1 MSEDVSL
8 LTQEDIADEIKSL
21 VEEWKD
27 SEGNLIMICHGIQKH
42 YGYVPR
48 NVAKYVSEE
57 INIPLARIYEIL
69 TFYNYF
75 TLEPPAE
82 NNISVCMGTAC
93 YLKGGGQLVEEIKR
107 KLNLK
112 GDQKYSADRKY
123 KLEEVRCIGCCGLA
137 PVITYN
143 GEVSGRVVV
152 DDIAKFINNDNTQ
165 DKKE

>member
-1 MSEDVSL
+1 MSEDISL
-8 LTQEDIADEIKSL
+8 LTEEEIADEIKEL
-21 VEEWKD
+21 VNKWEGA
-27 SEGNLIMICHGIQKH
+27 EGNIMMIFHGIQKH

-48 NVAKYVSEE
+48 NIAKYVSEK
-57 INIPLARIYEIL
+57 INIPLAKIYEIL

-82 NNISVCMGTAC
+82 NNISICMGTAC
-93 YLKGGGQLVEEIKR
+93 YLKGGGQLVDEVKR

-137 PVITYN
+137 PVITFN

-152 DDIAKFINNDNTQ
+152 DDIDKFINNNE

>member
-8 LTQEDIADEIKSL
+8 LTEESISDEIKEL
-21 VEEWKD
+21 VNKWKFED
-27 SEGNLIMICHGIQKH
+27 GNLIMICHGVQKH

-48 NVAKYVSEE
+48 NIAKYVSEE
-57 INIPLARIYEIL
+57 LDIPLARIYEIL

-75 TLEPPAE
+75 SMEPPAE
-82 NNISVCMGTAC
+82 NNIQVCMGTAC
-93 YLKGGGQLVEEIKR
+93 YLKGGGLLVDEIKK

-137 PVITYN
+137 PVITFN
-143 GEVSGRVVV
+143 EEVSGRVKPE
-152 DDIAKFINNDNTQ
+152 DMSNFIKDN
-165 DKKE
+165 

>member
-1 MSEDVSL
+1 MSEDVYL
-8 LTQEDIADEIKSL
+8 LTKEEIDDEIKSL
-21 VEEWKD
+21 VQNWKNA
-27 SEGNLIMICHGIQKH
+27 EGNLIMICHGIQKH

-48 NVAKYVSEE
+48 NAAKYVSEE

-75 TLEPPAE
+75 NLEPPAE
-82 NNISVCMGTAC
+82 NNIAVCMGTAC
-93 YLKGGGQLVEEIKR
+93 YLKGGGQLVEEIKK

-137 PVITYN
+137 PVITFN
-143 GEVSGRVVV
+143 EEVSGRVTA
-152 DDIAKFINNDNTQ
+152 DDIYKFIES
-165 DKKE
+165 KE